1 MICLSERNYEN
12 FKKIVIPLIGSL
24 AEISHSLNTLNF
36 SEYIS
41 KNLKTFLFHDDIF
54 SCLYLI
60 ILISSFPNNIKK
72 MYRKIVGINKTL
84 DNLLLSCNSFIIDIK
99 KNNIKNLNWYFTI
112 LIVVSEFIFIY
123 YNNSEKVPLKLIN
136 QIKNCSVKD
145 ENEKEENEENLK
157 KNEAMRIL
165 SDVIYN
171 FYTNKNNDNMEN
183 IDKKFINENNYY
195 LQCIIYMITAFLNS
209 KILLN
214 TNNIIYNDE
223 SYYHKFLNFIE
234 NYFKQKDKINITDDY
249 AQMIIN
255 LNCFS
260 EEKVFLQKLFP
271 FLKDDIFI
279 SPNELIME
287 ELIDYHSQY
296 HHLMKKL
303 FVFNKLWSNQK
314 NFFNNS
320 LDKMK
325 KSKLKYKNINYYTRN
340 FQRPIIYPVLDYKY
354 RYPDFS
360 HYKIKDDFYNNEEDK
375 DDYNFD
381 LDCPEFNEFIE
392 KYDNEIFK
400 IIEKNG
406 KINICEVCLVKQTH
420 HVKGNL
426 FVFYNDDKIII
437 YFYSYSFRLQNNE
450 EEILC
455 CNKGIEEENNSTNNK
470 IKGENQLC
478 YGSIFKCPK
487 KDANKKIKI
496 ELDDIR
502 LVLSR
507 IYFYRNSA
515 LEIFTKTKSYYFNFV
530 SEKKRHSLSITFMFP
545 CQKSYFPINI
555 NGNMIGYM
563 KINKKIIDKNKF
575 TDIINENNK
584 FIEFITS
591 QTSKGELCEMCL
603 FDIIMLINLISN
615 RSFSDLY
622 QYPIFPLLYFYDK
635 QSKIISRDFKEHIG
649 FQENSEYSKL
659 RKSLILKSYQETI
672 NEKNEKN
679 YYDNEKDKNY
689 ENELYF
695 FNTHYSNSIYTSNY
709 LIRLFPY
716 SFSAIELQ
724 GNGFDNPNRLFFG
737 IEDTFYN
744 ISAQKSDL
752 RELIPEFFYLP
763 EMFMNINNINFHK
776 RSNNELVDDVIMP
789 TDLQSKYKTKTNS
802 FEFNEE
808 IIDDF
813 NIITI
818 ENNNNNNNINKNNKK
833 ENFKKCF
840 TLIEDMKGR
849 LENNVKDI
857 AFWINLIFG
866 LNQKYS
872 PKNQQYFR
880 LESCIN
886 LNDKYHQYLKNEI
899 TMNSVEFGLIPLQT
913 IFDNKILT
921 NLQKH
926 KNTYDQIELNSSD
939 KSFYNIFTKIIGKET
954 KKIIEIFN
962 YIYKTDDDGDNTGK
976 KQNEKTNQKIIK
988 EKINEKYFNNEY
1000 NDYWDEHNNISFN
1013 INNYNNIGKLEI
1025 YKNNILIKELID
1037 HNDRIID
1044 FFYNRRLNMYA
1055 TTSYD
1060 GFACIYIYPYKLF
1073 CMIKHPKN
1081 LYFDKIYLSANPFPT
1096 IITYEEKERIFTTY
1110 SLSGM
1115 IIKKVKIES
1124 SNEDKQNKFEIKPI
1138 FNVFGGVFKDKI
1150 KISFNMDKKIKN
1162 EYYNIPFFDIEYKE
1176 IINK

>member
-1 MICLSERNYEN
+1 
-12 FKKIVIPLIGSL
+12 
-24 AEISHSLNTLNF
+24 
-36 SEYIS
+36 
-41 KNLKTFLFHDDIF
+41 
-54 SCLYLI
+54 
-60 ILISSFPNNIKK
+60 
-72 MYRKIVGINKTL
+72 
-84 DNLLLSCNSFIIDIK
+84 
-99 KNNIKNLNWYFTI
+99 
-112 LIVVSEFIFIY
+112 
-123 YNNSEKVPLKLIN
+123 
-136 QIKNCSVKD
+136 
-145 ENEKEENEENLK
+145 
-157 KNEAMRIL
+157 
-165 SDVIYN
+165 
-171 FYTNKNNDNMEN
+171 
-183 IDKKFINENNYY
+183 
-195 LQCIIYMITAFLNS
+195 
-209 KILLN
+209 
-214 TNNIIYNDE
+214 
-223 SYYHKFLNFIE
+223 
-234 NYFKQKDKINITDDY
+234 
-249 AQMIIN
+249 
-255 LNCFS
+255 
-260 EEKVFLQKLFP
+260 
-271 FLKDDIFI
+271 
-279 SPNELIME
+279 
-287 ELIDYHSQY
+287 
-296 HHLMKKL
+296 
-303 FVFNKLWSNQK
+303 
-314 NFFNNS
+314 
-320 LDKMK
+320 
-325 KSKLKYKNINYYTRN
+325 
-340 FQRPIIYPVLDYKY
+340 
-354 RYPDFS
+354 
-360 HYKIKDDFYNNEEDK
+360 
-375 DDYNFD
+375 
-381 LDCPEFNEFIE
+381 
-392 KYDNEIFK
+392 
-400 IIEKNG
+400 
-406 KINICEVCLVKQTH
+406 
-420 HVKGNL
+420 
-426 FVFYNDDKIII
+426 
-437 YFYSYSFRLQNNE
+437 
-450 EEILC
+450 
-455 CNKGIEEENNSTNNK
+455 
-470 IKGENQLC
+470 
-478 YGSIFKCPK
+478 
-487 KDANKKIKI
+487 
-496 ELDDIR
+496 
-502 LVLSR
+502 
-507 IYFYRNSA
+507 
-515 LEIFTKTKSYYFNFV
+515 
-530 SEKKRHSLSITFMFP
+530 
-545 CQKSYFPINI
+545 
-555 NGNMIGYM
+555 
-563 KINKKIIDKNKF
+563 
-575 TDIINENNK
+575 
-584 FIEFITS
+584 
-591 QTSKGELCEMCL
+591 
-603 FDIIMLINLISN
+603 
-615 RSFSDLY
+615 
-622 QYPIFPLLYFYDK
+622 
-635 QSKIISRDFKEHIG
+635 
-649 FQENSEYSKL
+649 
-659 RKSLILKSYQETI
+659 
-672 NEKNEKN
+672 
-679 YYDNEKDKNY
+679 
-689 ENELYF
+689 
-695 FNTHYSNSIYTSNY
+695 
-709 LIRLFPY
+709 
-716 SFSAIELQ
+716 
-724 GNGFDNPNRLFFG
+724 
-737 IEDTFYN
+737 
-744 ISAQKSDL
+744 
-752 RELIPEFFYLP
+752 
-763 EMFMNINNINFHK
+763 MNINNINFHK

-1150 KISFNMDKKIKN
+1150 KISFNLDKKIKN